1 MPDSAAIW
9 WIRRDLRL
17 FDSLAL
23 ARALEGGRP
32 VVPVFVRDPALLR
45 SRHHGRS
52 ARRQAFLD
60 AGLRALDADLR
71 ARGARLIIREGAPE
85 TALPALVTETGAS
98 IVVAEGDV
106 SPYARRRDAA
116 VRWVAP
122 LELVGMP
129 MVHHPTDV
137 LKPDGTPYS
146 VFTPFRRAWQ
156 ARGLPTRSTLLPAP
170 RTLPHVPGG
179 LASAP
184 IPDTAAPSTFPAG
197 EAEALRR
204 LRRFTRS
211 AKATI
216 QRYGA
221 DRDRVDRDG
230 TSTLSP
236 YFRLGMV
243 SARAAVVAAREA
255 DPEATER
262 TGPAVWL
269 SELAWREFYLGTLFH
284 RPRVLREASDVRRRE
299 IAWRDAPQHLRGW
312 QNGCTGYPIVD
323 AAMRQLMET
332 GWMHNRARMIV
343 ASFLTKDLLIDWR
356 LGEAWFMEH
365 LVDGDP
371 AANNGGWQWT
381 AGVGTDAAPYFR
393 IFNPVLQAKRFDPDG
408 TYVKRWLP
416 ALARVP
422 VPMVHEPWRL
432 GPLEQ
437 QAAGCRIGRDYPAPI
452 VDRRAS
458 RERTLAAYRQA
469 RASRD

>member
-1 MPDSAAIW
+1 MHGRAAIW

-17 FDSLAL
+17 FDSPAL
-23 ARALEGGRP
+23 ARALECGGP
-32 VVPVFVRDPALLR
+32 VVPVFVRDPALLH
-45 SRHHGRS
+45 SRHHGKS
-52 ARRQAFLD
+52 VRRQAFLD

-85 TALPALVTETGAS
+85 TVLPTLVTEAGAG
-98 IVVAEGDV
+98 IVIAEGDV
-106 SPYARRRDAA
+106 SPYARRRDSA
-116 VRWVAP
+116 VRRVAP
-122 LELVGMP
+122 LELVGVP

-146 VFTPFRRAWQ
+146 VFTPFSRAWH
-156 ARGLPTRSTLLPAP
+156 ARGLPTRSVLLPTP
-170 RTLPHVPGG
+170 RTLPRVPGR
-179 LASAP
+179 LTSAP
-184 IPDTAAPSTFPAG
+184 IPDTVSPPTFPAG

-204 LRRFTRS
+204 LRRFAHS
-211 AKATI
+211 PKAAIHHYDT
-216 QRYGA
+216 
-221 DRDRVDRDG
+221 DRDRVDLDG

-236 YFRLGMV
+236 YFRFGMV

-255 DPEATER
+255 DPEAEGR
-262 TGPAVWL
+262 TGPSVWL
-269 SELAWREFYLGTLFH
+269 SELVWREFYLATLFH
-284 RPRVLREASDVRRRE
+284 RPGVLREAFNASLRQIV
-299 IAWRDAPQHLRGW
+299 WRDAPQDLCAW
-312 QNGCTGYPIVD
+312 QDGRTGYPIVD

-332 GWMHNRARMIV
+332 GWMPNRARMIV

-356 LGEAWFMEH
+356 LGEAWFMEQ
-365 LVDGDP
+365 LVDGEP
-371 AANNGGWQWT
+371 ASNNGGWQWT

-416 ALARVP
+416 VFARVP

-437 QAAGCRIGRDYPAPI
+437 QAAGCRLGRDYPAPI
-452 VDRRAS
+452 VDRRAI

-469 RASRD
+469 QASRD